1 MTNKTLEQRIAE
13 LEKASTG
20 QVSLFQNYFCSLA
33 IDIIYELKSKP
44 CEYIYQGKGT
54 SFCKLAASHAK
65 GLEEAWRVIEE
76 LRAQLESKNEL
87 ISNLINGE

>member
-13 LEKASTG
+13 LG
-20 QVSLFQNYFCSLA
+20 
-33 IDIIYELKSKP
+33 
-44 CEYIYQGKGT
+44 
-54 SFCKLAASHAK
+54 
-65 GLEEAWRVIEE
+65 EARRVIEE